1 MITLI
6 TGGAKSG
13 KTSHA
18 LSLAE
23 AAGPARMYMATAQAL
38 DDEMRERIKRHK
50 EERGNGWDTLEEPVN
65 VPLVLSQLDS
75 KYDAVLLDCLTLWL
89 TNLMCAGRDI
99 EADASAL
106 LEVLSNVS
114 ADVIVVTN
122 EVGLGIVPDNQMAR
136 EFRDHAGALNQSVA
150 SLADRVL
157 MTVSGIVVQIK

>member
-23 AAGPARMYMATAQAL
+23 ATGPACLYMATAQAL
-38 DDEMRERIKRHK
+38 DDEMRERIERHK
-50 EERGNGWDTLEEPVN
+50 KERGDGWDTLEERVN

-99 EADASAL
+99 EADVSAL
-106 LEVLSNVS
+106 LEALSKVR

-122 EVGLGIVPDNQMAR
+122 EEGLGIVPDNQMAR
-136 EFRDHAGALNQSVA
+136 EFRDHAGAMNQSVA